1 MQAAFEWSPLF
12 ETQLPEV
19 DSQHQHLVDLLNR
32 LVSSIDS
39 SSNDQIDAL
48 LNDLA
53 QYTVYHFRCEEQ
65 LMGQHGVLA
74 QHQTAHHQAHQKF
87 VDQVITWMATRH
99 QHGQLSL
106 AQMADYLANW
116 LIFHILGEDQSLGR
130 QIHAIQRG
138 ATPEQAYAADR
149 DNADP
154 RTPVLLGALQR
165 LYGGLLER
173 NESLLAAYQDL
184 QSQHRELVNAQ
195 DQLATLNTHLEQR
208 VRERTEALIAT
219 NRQLREEQGRL
230 VQADKMAAIGQLAAG
245 FAHEIN
251 TPIGIAVG
259 TVSQLQQS
267 AHALRSLMSQD
278 EVQEEDLLGHL
289 NVLDESSTLALANLN
304 RAAGLVGAFKRS
316 SIDQASE
323 QVTQFRLRDLIQD
336 DLLTLRARLKHSPAE
351 VRVDCDPDWAIQG
364 VPGLFHQLFTN
375 LLLNAV
381 QHGFQP
387 DAVGAWIQVRVW
399 DDQGRICIEV
409 ADNGRGM
416 SPDVVEKI
424 FQPFFT
430 TSRGQGGTGLG
441 LYICYDIVTNRLG
454 GSIRCESAPD
464 QGTRFL
470 IEVPLEPPG
479 AADAL

>member
-1 MQAAFEWSPLF
+1 
-12 ETQLPEV
+12 
-19 DSQHQHLVDLLNR
+19 
-32 LVSSIDS
+32 
-39 SSNDQIDAL
+39 
-48 LNDLA
+48 
-53 QYTVYHFRCEEQ
+53 
-65 LMGQHGVLA
+65 
-74 QHQTAHHQAHQKF
+74 
-87 VDQVITWMATRH
+87 
-99 QHGQLSL
+99 
-106 AQMADYLANW
+106 
-116 LIFHILGEDQSLGR
+116 
-130 QIHAIQRG
+130 
-138 ATPEQAYAADR
+138 
-149 DNADP
+149 
-154 RTPVLLGALQR
+154 
-165 LYGGLLER
+165 
-173 NESLLAAYQDL
+173 
-184 QSQHRELVNAQ
+184 
-195 DQLATLNTHLEQR
+195 
-208 VRERTEALIAT
+208 
-219 NRQLREEQGRL
+219 
-230 VQADKMAAIGQLAAG
+230 MAAIGQLAAG